1 MGRRRKGRT
10 ESNPPEMDERWAV
23 SYLDMMTVLFLT
35 FVVLF
40 SMSSIDAGKYE
51 QLKNALATGF
61 GQEETDLD
69 DTQAGVALEEP
80 ATEGDQ
86 QPMPNPD
93 PQTAQEKLADIQAGV
108 QENLAEMERQADI
121 EFDRVDGALVIRVLS
136 GETMF
141 TPDDVKLSDSA
152 VELLDGITP
161 VIDAEGAAVSVEGH
175 ADYRQ
180 SLHYESN
187 WELSADRAV
196 KVVRHMVDVQG
207 MSPGAV
213 SATGFGDTRPMDGKR
228 DMLDRNRRVDIVV
241 MAEDDPEVSKKAQQD
256 KQKDAQQDA
265 ADRKADAAGVVPSGA
280 AREAGGET

>member
-1 MGRRRKGRT
+1 MARRRKGKA
-10 ESNPPEMDERWAV
+10 ESHAPEMDERWAV

-80 ATEGDQ
+80 APEGDE
-86 QPMPNPD
+86 QPLPNPD

-141 TPDDVKLSDSA
+141 TPDGVELSGSA
-152 VELLDGITP
+152 VELLGGITP
-161 VIDAEGAAVSVEGH
+161 VIAAEGAAVSVEGH
-175 ADYRQ
+175 ADYLQ
-180 SLHYESN
+180 SLNYESN

-196 KVVRHMVDVQG
+196 KVVRHMVDAQG
-207 MSPGAV
+207 MKPGAV
-213 SATGFGDTRPMDGKR
+213 SATGFGDTRPMDGQR

-241 MAEDDPEVSKKAQQD
+241 MAEDDPEAKAGA
-256 KQKDAQQDA
+256 KTETKTEA
-265 ADRKADAAGVVPSGA
+265 KA
-280 AREAGGET
+280 ETKG